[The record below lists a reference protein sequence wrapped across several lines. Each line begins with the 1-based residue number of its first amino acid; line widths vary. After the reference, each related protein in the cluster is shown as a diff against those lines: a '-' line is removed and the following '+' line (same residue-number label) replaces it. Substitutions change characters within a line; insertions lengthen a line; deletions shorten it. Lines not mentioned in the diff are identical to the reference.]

1 MSGTLAYY
9 NYAHML
15 ICAQGNGL
23 DETRLATA
31 PTKAAFVQNI
41 SAVFTL
47 DNDSDP
53 RVLFVVA
60 RRSLKDC
67 GEAQLV

>member
-1 MSGTLAYY
+1 
-9 NYAHML
+9 ML
-15 ICAQGNGL
+15 HSP
-23 DETRLATA
+23 R
-31 PTKAAFVQNI
+31 KAAFVQNI

-53 RVLFVVA
+53 RVLIVVA
-60 RRSLKDC
+60 KRSLKYC